1 MVSHRNLVEL
11 WQEWLLNLQMQN
23 KGGNSTP
30 GAEETA
36 ADLEKR
42 RRAEQVDLLQRQFD
56 ARIDKVS
63 HQINKQMNALI
74 NLMEQCRDGIRN
86 AGPLSSAETRRASME
101 SIISSNTAA
110 SSEQHNQ
117 MLKDVDEVKDT
128 IETID
133 SQRPFKHQISS
144 IEESC
149 EATTDSSLFDTSV
162 SLSRSTAISPVD
174 GAGKSHRDASKDV
187 ATPSRPK
194 ATPLR
199 HLLRD
204 YKNITGPS
212 IKFLTPMTDKRI
224 ERIRSLAA
232 DRTHSAPPKMYKVLP
247 KLVPTQGRTRQSRR
261 PNRKALKH
269 SPFFEAVGDGNL
281 GETYSS
287 DEFSRSDD
295 DSYDD

>member
-1 MVSHRNLVEL
+1 
-11 WQEWLLNLQMQN
+11 MQN

-36 ADLEKR
+36 GDLEKR

-86 AGPLSSAETRRASME
+86 AGPSSSVETRRASME

-110 SSEQHNQ
+110 SSEQHSQ
-117 MLKDVDEVKDT
+117 MLKDDHEVKDT

-149 EATTDSSLFDTSV
+149 EATTDSSLFDTSL
-162 SLSRSTAISPVD
+162 SLSRGTAISTVD
-174 GAGKSHRDASKDV
+174 GAEKSHRDASKDV

-204 YKNITGPS
+204 YENITGPS
-212 IKFLTPMTDKRI
+212 IKFLTPMTDTRI

-232 DRTHSAPPKMYKVLP
+232 ERTHSAPLKMYKVLP
-247 KLVPTQGRTRQSRR
+247 KLVPTQGRARQSRR

-269 SPFFEAVGDGNL
+269 SPFVEV

>member
-1 MVSHRNLVEL
+1 
-11 WQEWLLNLQMQN
+11 MQN

-36 ADLEKR
+36 ADLERR
-42 RRAEQVDLLQRQFD
+42 RRAEQVDLMQRQFD

-86 AGPLSSAETRRASME
+86 AGPSSSTETRRASME

-110 SSEQHNQ
+110 SSEQRNQ
-117 MLKDVDEVKDT
+117 MLKDDREVKDT
-128 IETID
+128 IEAID

-149 EATTDSSLFDTSV
+149 EATTDSSFLDTSV
-162 SLSRSTAISPVD
+162 SLSRGTAVSPVD
-174 GAGKSHRDASKDV
+174 GARKSHKDASKDV

-199 HLLRD
+199 HLLKN
-204 YKNITGPS
+204 YENITGPS

-232 DRTHSAPPKMYKVLP
+232 ERIQSAPPKIHKVLP
-247 KLVPTQGRTRQSRR
+247 KLVSTQARARKSRHSNRTVS
-261 PNRKALKH
+261 KH
-269 SPFFEAVGDGNL
+269 SPSFEAVGGDNLDGS
-281 GETYSS
+281 YSS
-287 DEFSRSDD
+287 DEFSRSEDG
-295 DSYDD
+295 SYDD